1 MKPVVKVVH
10 GPNGWGG
17 PFTLTETE
25 TQTVVASITGGGIHP
40 IAERIAELLGVP
52 AVDGFKNKVEPENM
66 IVAVVDCGGT
76 ARCGV
81 YPKYGVKTID
91 VIPIGPSGPLAKFI
105 NEENFCSGVLVE
117 EIQLIEG
124 DEAITAAVEAD
135 VESAILAS
143 EPSAS
148 AKFAAEGSKVSK
160 EAAQEEEEEKQGG
173 FVGLIAGMGKAV
185 GGVVNTFY
193 QAARDSLDIIIRNI
207 IPFMM
212 FISVIV
218 GIINYTGIG
227 NILANVIKPLAGSLP
242 GLLVLSIICS
252 LPFLSPVL
260 GPGAVIAQ
268 IIGVLLGNEIGKGTI
283 PTQYALPALFAINAQ
298 VGCDFLPVA
307 LTLAEAED
315 ATTNI
320 GVPAILF
327 SRLITGPITVIIAY
341 LFSFGM

>member
-1 MKPVVKVVH
+1 MKPVVKVEH

-17 PFTLTETE
+17 PFTLTETD
-25 TQTVVASITGGGIHP
+25 TQKVVASITGGGIHP
-40 IAERIAELLGVP
+40 LAQKIADLLGVE
-52 AVDGFKNKVEPENM
+52 AIDGFKNKVEPTEM
-66 IVAVVDCGGT
+66 IVAIVDCGGT

-91 VIPIGPSGPLAKFI
+91 IIPIGPSGPLAKFI
-105 NEENFCSGVLVE
+105 NEQNFCSGVELDNIYLVE
-117 EIQLIEG
+117 G
-124 DEAITAAVEAD
+124 EATPKVEKVETSITPVQEAKATVAKKEEAPVEQKGFMGF
-135 VESAILAS
+135 I
-143 EPSAS
+143 
-148 AKFAAEGSKVSK
+148 AK
-160 EAAQEEEEEKQGG
+160 
-173 FVGLIAGMGKAV
+173 MGRAV

-193 QAARDSLDIIIRNI
+193 QAARDTLDIILKNI

-242 GLLVLSIICS
+242 GLLVISIFCS

-283 PTQYALPALFAINAQ
+283 PVQYSLPALFAINAQ
-298 VGCDFLPVA
+298 VCCDFLPVA

-315 ATTNI
+315 ETTSI

-327 SRLITGPITVIIAY
+327 SRLITGPLSVVIAY
-341 LFSFGM
+341 LCSFGL